1 MKTIRGNDNRHGR
14 ANRCAVEP
22 RVSRL
27 YNLPGFMR
35 ISFNPYGILT
45 MPVSPDRRWLCLFVL
60 LVSCAGAPLW
70 AADHADLL
78 KKVKA
83 PDAFSTTIFAA
94 PPEITYPTCITS
106 TPDGTVFIGIDP
118 DGSLGKRKGFGKVV
132 RAVDT
137 DHDGVA
143 DDFKTFC
150 KVDHP
155 RGLIYDN
162 SGGIGRLWVLHPPH
176 LTLYID
182 TDNDGIADADR
193 RLVSGISTI
202 YNEKRGADHT
212 TNGIRMGI
220 DGWIYIAVGDFGFA
234 GAVGLDDTEL
244 TLLGGGIARVRP
256 DGTRLQMYATG
267 LRNIYDVAIDPYLNI
282 FTRDNTNDGGGWNLR
297 TSHIVQSGD
306 YGYPRLFTNFTQEII
321 PALKDHGGGSGCG
334 AMYLHAPGLLP
345 APYDNAA
352 LTCDWGTSKVYV
364 HTPKPVGPSFTE
376 DQDVFVSIPRPTDI
390 DADATGQVFISSWNN
405 GKFSYSGDNV
415 GFIARLVSKDWKH
428 QPAVDLSKLSVQ
440 DLIQQLASPSDSARL
455 AAQRE
460 VFHRDVA
467 LIETPL
473 VALATD
479 DEAELYAR
487 IAAIFTLKQALGVRA
502 NAVLAKLASD
512 PAVREWAL
520 RALTD
525 RKDQLD
531 GVTAIPFVAGL
542 TDSNPRIRVAAAV
555 GLGRL
560 GSASVAPALLAAA
573 KPVKIESNATATPDA
588 YLPHVAVKALVALDA
603 ADACLA
609 AIGSP
614 QQPQALWALR
624 YLHTD
629 TAVDGLIA
637 RLATADTA
645 TKREL
650 LDVLVRLYHR
660 EADYDGKWWWGTRPD
675 RTGPYYK
682 RVTWDRSERIAA
694 AITKAAASADAD
706 TRKRLAASLDKH
718 KVKIKGLDL
727 KGPAVALKPD
737 NNEPTVDVTKI
748 AQQGKNAKKG
758 VGAMG
763 IEDVMIAIGKTK
775 GNVKLGEKLFA
786 KQGCIA
792 CHTTKEGQP
801 LKGPY
806 LGLIGSQYKRD
817 ELARSILRPAE
828 VIAQGFST
836 VSVTT
841 KKGGAY
847 VGFVSREAA
856 DSIDIRDIAG
866 KVTTIKTADIATRTE
881 LPISMMPPGL
891 ANALSPE
898 EFASLLAYLESLK

>member
-1 MKTIRGNDNRHGR
+1 MLG
-14 ANRCAVEP
+14 
-22 RVSRL
+22 
-27 YNLPGFMR
+27 
-35 ISFNPYGILT
+35 
-45 MPVSPDRRWLCLFVL
+45 SPDRRCLCLLAL
-60 LVSCAGAPLW
+60 LVYCVGTPLLR
-70 AADHADLL
+70 ADHADLL

-83 PDAFSTTIFAA
+83 PEAFQTTIFAA
-94 PPEITYPTCITS
+94 PPDITYPTCITS

-132 RAVDT
+132 RAIDT

-143 DDFKTFC
+143 DEFVEFC

-155 RGLIYDN
+155 RGLIFDTN
-162 SGGIGRLWVLHPPH
+162 KLWVLHPPH
-176 LTLYID
+176 LTLYED
-182 TDNDGIADADR
+182 TDGDGKSDKET
-193 RLVSGISTI
+193 RLVSDISTI

-234 GAVGLDDTEL
+234 NATGTDGRKVTH
-244 TLLGGGIARVRP
+244 LGGGIARVRP
-256 DGTRLQMYATG
+256 DGSRLEMYATG
-267 LRNIYDVAIDPYLNI
+267 LRNIYDVAIDPYLNM

-297 TSHIVQSGD
+297 TSHIVQTGD
-306 YGYPRLFTNFTQEII
+306 YGYPRYFTNFTDEII

-334 AMYLHAPGLLP
+334 AMFLHAPGLLP
-345 APYDNAA
+345 APYDNAV
-352 LTCDWGTSKVYV
+352 LTCDWGTSKVYI
-364 HTPKPVGPSFTE
+364 HTPLPAGPSFTE
-376 DQDVFVSIPRPTDI
+376 NQEVFVSLPRPTDI
-390 DADATGQVFISSWNN
+390 DADATGQIFISSWNN
-405 GKFSYSGDNV
+405 GKFAYSGDNV
-415 GFIARLVSKDWKH
+415 GFIARLTPKNWKH
-428 QPAVDLSKLSVQ
+428 TPAIDLTKLSEQ
-440 DLIQQLASPSDSARL
+440 ELIQRLGSPSDNARL

-460 VFHRDVA
+460 ALRRNVA

-473 VALATD
+473 VALAAHN
-479 DEAELYAR
+479 EAALYTR
-487 IAAIFTLKQALGVRA
+487 IAAIFTLKQALGARA
-502 NAVLAKLASD
+502 NAVLTKIASD
-512 PAVREWAL
+512 PTVREWAL

-531 GVTAIPFVAGL
+531 GVTPIPFIAGL
-542 TDSNPRIRVAAAV
+542 TDSNPRVRVAAAV

-560 GSASVAPALLAAA
+560 GSAAVAPALLTAAE
-573 KPVKIESNATATPDA
+573 PVEIKSNATATPDA
-588 YLPHVAVKALVALDA
+588 YLPHVAVKSLVALDA

-609 AIGSP
+609 AIGTTN
-614 QQPQALWALR
+614 QPQALWAMR
-624 YLHTD
+624 YMHTD
-629 TAVDGLIA
+629 KAVDGVIG
-637 RLATADTA
+637 RLDTSDTA

-682 RVTWDRSERIAA
+682 RVTWGASERIAA
-694 AITKAAASADAD
+694 AILKTAASADAD
-706 TRKRLAASLDKH
+706 TRQRLAASLDKH

-727 KGPAVALKPD
+727 TGPAVAVKPGD
-737 NNEPTVDVTKI
+737 NEPTVDVTKI
-748 AQQGKNAKKG
+748 AEQGKNAKKG
-758 VGAMG
+758 IGTMG
-763 IEDVMIAIGKTK
+763 LEDVMIAIAKTK
-775 GNVKLGEKLFA
+775 GDVKLGEKLFA
-786 KQGCIA
+786 KQGCVA
-792 CHTTKEGQP
+792 CHTTKEGQA
-801 LKGPY
+801 LKGPH

-828 VIAQGFST
+828 IIAQGFST

-856 DSIDIRDIAG
+856 DSIDVRDIAG
-866 KVTTIKTADIATRTE
+866 KVTTIKTADIAARTE

-898 EFASLLAYLESLK
+898 EFASLLAFLESLK